1 MNTNLLAAKPVSQ
14 DLLRKIIAQSGYKN
28 RNDLWIR
35 ILDHFTNARL
45 HTEIR
50 IRIGVQI
57 ARTFGMKTNY
67 VTGVLG
73 AKLGEATHWIFI
85 KLAFLGHRISSG
97 HKEWRIHRPPTHDE

>member
-28 RNDLWIR
+28 RNDLWVR
-35 ILDHFTNARL
+35 ILDQFTNARL

-50 IRIGVQI
+50 IRIGIQI

-67 VTGVLG
+67 VTGALG
-73 AKLGEATHWIFI
+73 AKLGEATH
-85 KLAFLGHRISSG
+85 
-97 HKEWRIHRPPTHDE
+97 